1 MSPHSSPRD
10 LDDRGRRRT
19 TRAPHAPR
27 APRAPRARRVER
39 SVERGRDAR
48 RESEF

>member
-19 TRAPHAPR
+19 TRAPHAPH
-27 APRAPRARRVER
+27 ASNDRVASNDR
-39 SVERGRDAR
+39 SSGDATRDANLN
-48 RESEF
+48 SEF

>member
-19 TRAPHAPR
+19 TRAPHAPH
-27 APRAPRARRVER
+27 AIVEIASNDR
-39 SVERGRDAR
+39 SSGDATRDANLN
-48 RESEF
+48 SEF